1 MTSISGRSALHPSK
15 IHEDNDMN
23 VMIVGCGRVGSQLA
37 LLLSQEGHNVT
48 IIDKSPES
56 FKRFGGTFNGVAAVG
71 TGFDEKLLK
80 DLKIERQDAFV
91 SVTSGDNTN
100 LMASQIAKK
109 IFKVP
114 RVIARVYDPRRADIY
129 RKLGLDIMSGTM
141 LVAAMIRDKIIENR
155 FTSYLVETGE
165 LGVIEM
171 IVSDSLK
178 GKKVAEINMPDEF
191 LVTVVE
197 RKKKVI
203 IPQPDSILEL
213 GDKVMGVVRTSSLGS
228 VKERFKL

>member
-1 MTSISGRSALHPSK
+1 
-15 IHEDNDMN
+15 MN
-23 VMIVGCGRVGSQLA
+23 VMIIGCGRVGSQLA

-48 IIDKSPES
+48 IIDKNQDA
-56 FKRFGGTFNGVAAVG
+56 FKRLGGAFNGIAALG
-71 TGFDEKLLK
+71 NGFDEKLLK
-80 DLKIERQDAFV
+80 ELKIDRQDAFV

-114 RVIARVYDPRRADIY
+114 RVMARVYDPKRADIY
-129 RKLGLDIMSGTM
+129 KKLGLDIISGTV

-165 LGVIEM
+165 LGVIEI
-171 IVSDSLK
+171 IVNGALK
-178 GKKVAEINMPDEF
+178 GKKVSEINMPDEF
-191 LVTVVE
+191 LVVVIE

-203 IPQPDSILEL
+203 IPQPDARLEL
-213 GDKVMGVVRTSSLGS
+213 SDKIMGVVRTTSLKK
-228 VKERFKL
+228 VKEAFKL